1 MPRSRP
7 NSPFFG
13 SISIENTNMKSR
25 RQKSKYGNKKNY
37 EKSKMNVYE
46 EGFSLFGKPSP
57 MEFRMALFRQRY
69 DILAEW
75 KTN

>member
-13 SISIENTNMKSR
+13 SISMKSR

-37 EKSKMNVYE
+37 EE